1 MDVVKQYIV
10 CSEITTEQQTYIS
23 ACICDIIAEFLRSA
37 VVWGSAHYSPGSL
50 LPRLVTPPYRY
61 SPGSLLQFTHFLD
74 DLTPFM

>member
-50 LPRLVTPPYRY
+50 LPRIVTPPARY
-61 SPGSLLQFTHFLD
+61 SNSRIFS
-74 DLTPFM
+74 MI